1 MRVERLGF
9 IAGAFLLAWKGLAAG
24 LAAGLQTKSRGRE
37 SVMLIEIN
45 PQLEACLDPIALEI
59 DNSLDCI
66 TQDALDGLG
75 EIEANV
81 LAGIQALA
89 MRLVS
94 L

>member
-1 MRVERLGF
+1 MRVQRLGF
-9 IAGAFLLAWKGLAAG
+9 IAGAFLFDRNGLAAD
-24 LAAGLQTKSRGRE
+24 LAAGLQKRSRGRDAA
-37 SVMLIEIN
+37 MLIEIN
-45 PQLEACLDPIALEI
+45 PQLEACLDPIAMEI

-81 LAGIQALA
+81 LASIQALA

-94 L
+94 M